1 MERILEDIATL
12 VRTEVKAYNDS
23 YGLKTEGYFVED
35 DSKHAYLMV
44 EVPYPDNIA
53 FQQPIIVVMA
63 RVIEEYVL
71 IDEDITDRPLVKEL
85 VSAGI
90 PRDKIICVYNG
101 ETIPPH
107 ILRHMQQHNPTYRVD
122 NE

>member
-1 MERILEDIATL
+1 MDTVAINLHEIVRHQVADYHAVTHWKADTFFFADETRHLYVTL
-12 VRTEVKAYNDS
+12 DAPHTDHPTNTRPS
-23 YGLKTEGYFVED
+23 
-35 DSKHAYLMV
+35 
-44 EVPYPDNIA
+44 
-53 FQQPIIVVMA
+53 IIVMA

-107 ILRHMQQHNPTYRVD
+107 ILHHIQQNNPTQRAD
-122 NE
+122 T